1 MAAKSKRKLTDNN
14 QQPGADQELMLSHSD
29 PEAWQLYDL
38 AIQVKKL
45 APWLWMEETDVF
57 GVASPDT
64 SELGFVSVMG
74 NIGEYEAVAGLSR
87 RLRVVRLY

>member
-29 PEAWQLYDL
+29 PEARQLYDL

-45 APWLWMEETDVF
+45 APWRAPWLFWLTT
-57 GVASPDT
+57 A
-64 SELGFVSVMG
+64 
-74 NIGEYEAVAGLSR
+74 AW
-87 RLRVVRLY
+87 